1 MSKSVVRLLFVGLL
15 VLLVAVP
22 IAAQDVVADGLANPR
37 NMSYDADGNLYVALA
52 GVGGSFLTSDDSAY
66 GASAGVAMIDADGN
80 VSNVVNGLISYREG
94 NSLGASDVFHAGD
107 SLWVTLGENSDLTI
121 PFSNALVELDAETGR
136 VLTYVDILSTEL
148 NDDPDGN
155 PNGQSNPTDFAVADD
170 GSVVIANA
178 GCNCLMTWSA
188 DAGLEV
194 AVVWDFESDNPVPT
208 AVDIG
213 PDGDIYVGF
222 LTGFPF
228 PAEGSRIERWSGGEL
243 VETFEGLTAVT
254 SVLVTDAGDVYAV
267 EFGVF
272 DQGWGP
278 GRVVKVSADGIETV
292 LGDLTSPYG
301 LAQAPDGT
309 LVVST
314 NSIGGEDG
322 QIIAVSM
329 GE

>member
-1 MSKSVVRLLFVGLL
+1 
-15 VLLVAVP
+15 
-22 IAAQDVVADGLANPR
+22 
-37 NMSYDADGNLYVALA
+37 
-52 GVGGSFLTSDDSAY
+52 
-66 GASAGVAMIDADGN
+66 
-80 VSNVVNGLISYREG
+80 
-94 NSLGASDVFHAGD
+94 
-107 SLWVTLGENSDLTI
+107 
-121 PFSNALVELDAETGR
+121 
-136 VLTYVDILSTEL
+136 
-148 NDDPDGN
+148 
-155 PNGQSNPTDFAVADD
+155 
-170 GSVVIANA
+170 
-178 GCNCLMTWSA
+178 MTWSA

-254 SVLVTDAGDVYAV
+254 SVLVTDDGDVYAV

-272 DQGWGP
+272 RPRLGSWTCGESF
-278 GRVVKVSADGIETV
+278 GRWHRNGIRW
-292 LGDLTSPYG
+292 TSPVHMV

-314 NSIGGEDG
+314 NSIGGERRTNYRHFDG
-322 QIIAVSM
+322 RVIPDF
-329 GE
+329 E